1 MRPFCVRRH
10 VCVRVSHASVYSW
23 SRLVAINSCSMS
35 QTQLRDSFT
44 STIHHYGP
52 HISFKSAMAPK
63 FQFKKKIHLTELL
76 INFLYSSVDLT
87 IEPSLLFIYLYFIF
101 EFSLTSSL
109 THFLLVLHDQLVCF
123 YIFVFITY
131 FYLEK
136 RSSSSGNYFDISVA
150 QNQTVQWIFFNSS
163 RVNIALDKCAGL
175 INTFSACLSH
185 SHFLSQNRARRAFL
199 AAVEWPERLLL
210 RTDFRLVDLL
220 WFEFLF
226 LSLILLLLSI
236 DIKWTHHWI
245 YI

>member
-1 MRPFCVRRH
+1 MSFLWLHLWLTFCW
-10 VCVRVSHASVYSW
+10 CCTISWFVS
-23 SRLVAINSCSMS
+23 
-35 QTQLRDSFT
+35 T
-44 STIHHYGP
+44 
-52 HISFKSAMAPK
+52 
-63 FQFKKKIHLTELL
+63 
-76 INFLYSSVDLT
+76 
-87 IEPSLLFIYLYFIF
+87 
-101 EFSLTSSL
+101 FS
-109 THFLLVLHDQLVCF
+109 FLLH
-123 YIFVFITY
+123 IFIWK
-131 FYLEK
+131 K

-185 SHFLSQNRARRAFL
+185 SHFLSQNRAQISRRAFL